1 MDGMQIQWLLAADT
15 PDARPDM
22 AAALRAQFAALL
34 TD

>member
-1 MDGMQIQWLLAADT
+1 MQIQWLLAADT

-22 AAALRAQFAALL
+22 ASVLRAQFAALL